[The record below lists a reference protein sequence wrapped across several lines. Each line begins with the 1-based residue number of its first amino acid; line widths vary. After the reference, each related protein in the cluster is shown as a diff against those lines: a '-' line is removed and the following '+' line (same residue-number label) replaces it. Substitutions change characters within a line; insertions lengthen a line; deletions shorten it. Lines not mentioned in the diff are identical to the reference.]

1 MVKDILEIPEE
12 TIPWRHTKANGILPK
27 NICDEL
33 VEYID
38 EKYETASV
46 RNNFDSNILSIPVPK
61 VDAAEKFQGE
71 TREFLMNL
79 LDKEYHKKIFDL
91 YGVDCSAGWDLT
103 GCLELEVCTEDALND
118 YHNDITYGSDCITLQ
133 YYLKMDDPS
142 RQLILSDEPSGI
154 VDGGAIMFKS
164 EPDTYHG
171 FKPGIGKRYNLRLRL
186 KPNVVSPYFIQNEN
200 KNDTVGVII
209 DCKDMESPTIFP
221 DLASSLGMVTLQNL
235 KENNFNNIMLFKS
248 RMHIIYVVKKL
259 KSIGVK
265 KVLYVFAGAIV
276 GDKTKG
282 TLNEI
287 SPMVLNISDNNVIMR
302 QFVWIDIDDM
312 PFNIVDDFGSDI
324 NLEKL
329 NKKGSLQ
336 EFQIA
341 YLHTEEATYKFLEYI
356 ARREI
361 PPKDTFKDMSPQ
373 DRADAVNILVRTKH
387 LLTTPPKNAIM
398 TVSI

>member
-27 NICDEL
+27 NICDDL
-33 VEYID
+33 VAYID
-38 EKYETASV
+38 ENYKTASV
-46 RNNFDSNILSIPVPK
+46 QNNFDSNILSIPVPK

-91 YGVDCSAGWDLT
+91 YNVDYSTGWDLT

-154 VDGGAIMFKS
+154 TDGGAIMFKS

-200 KNDTVGVII
+200 KNDTFGVII
-209 DCKDMESPTIFP
+209 DCKDMESPTMFP

-265 KVLYVFAGAIV
+265 KVLYIFAGATV

-287 SPMVLNISDNNVIMR
+287 NPMVLNVSDDNTIMR

-341 YLHTEEATYKFLEYI
+341 YLHTEAVTYKFLEYI

-361 PPKDTFKDMSPQ
+361 PPKETFKDMSPQ

-398 TVSI
+398 TVKV